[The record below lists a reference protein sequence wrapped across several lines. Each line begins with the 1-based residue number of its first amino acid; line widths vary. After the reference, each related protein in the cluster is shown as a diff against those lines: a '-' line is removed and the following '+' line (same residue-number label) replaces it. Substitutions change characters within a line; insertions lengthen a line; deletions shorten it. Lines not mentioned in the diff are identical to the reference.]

1 VGEMQ
6 QGTED
11 KRSLRKGLARERR
24 DLLAGMDSPLE
35 ETTEISVSAV
45 MRLETAAEMWP
56 QWDEGEAFNEM
67 QFITVDTGS

>member
-1 VGEMQ
+1 VGELQ

-11 KRSLRKGLARERR
+11 RRWLRKGLARARR

-35 ETTEISVSAV
+35 ETTEISVTAV
-45 MRLETAAEMWP
+45 TRLETASEMWP

-67 QFITVDTGS
+67 QFTTVDTGS